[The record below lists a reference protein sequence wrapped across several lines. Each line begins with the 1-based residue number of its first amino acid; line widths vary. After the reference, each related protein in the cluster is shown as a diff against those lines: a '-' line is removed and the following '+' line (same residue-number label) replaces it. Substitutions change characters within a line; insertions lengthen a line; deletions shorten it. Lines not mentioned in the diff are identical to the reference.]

1 MFVFFL
7 NGLSLIKDYGFAW
20 DNGIHRLM
28 GFVNLKYIS
37 LTFYPDLEKK
47 FPRIKNIPDFNE
59 HPTYNLYGTIF
70 TLPVAIIEIIFNITD
85 NDKSSDNN
93 EKVYYLSC
101 YIIFFIYC
109 ISLLILFKT
118 FLFLTKNNIL
128 SFLGILLFISSPRI
142 FAESFYNI
150 SDIFL
155 MCLIIFTNY
164 FFLKFLN
171 KNKVKNLI
179 LATLF
184 CAFSITTKLSAGVIA
199 LSFIMIFFISFI
211 IKKYTFELFL
221 INSIKLF
228 LLITIFYIIFFPF
241 LWTNPIENF
250 LILIEKMTKF
260 GWHGN
265 IFFFGDLIKGMNA
278 PWYYQL
284 VMFTLTTPGYYLILF
299 ALLSTYYIFSHTES
313 KKNIYMYYFLINL
326 ILIFLFS
333 AIFQNT
339 KYNGWRHIYF
349 VYPFFIT
356 IIINMIHKL
365 NLKFHIQNIYICAII
380 FLILSIGH
388 NTFWIISN
396 HPNQYAYFNNF
407 IKDNHKQFDIDWWG
421 ISNKQVFNY
430 LYEIDNRDKIYIY
443 SEGPSLMSTLVRM
456 NQSVKDKIFIT
467 KELND
472 TNYIITNF
480 IFDKNFEKK
489 FTKIF
494 EVKTDQSIISTV
506 YKVK

>member
-1 MFVFFL
+1 M
-7 NGLSLIKDYGFAW
+7 
-20 DNGIHRLM
+20 
-28 GFVNLKYIS
+28 
-37 LTFYPDLEKK
+37 
-47 FPRIKNIPDFNE
+47 
-59 HPTYNLYGTIF
+59 
-70 TLPVAIIEIIFNITD
+70 
-85 NDKSSDNN
+85 
-93 EKVYYLSC
+93 
-101 YIIFFIYC
+101 
-109 ISLLILFKT
+109 LFKT

-171 KNKVKNLI
+171 KNRLKNLI
-179 LATLF
+179 LTTLF
-184 CAFSITTKLSAGVIA
+184 CAFSIITKLSAGAVA
-199 LSFIMIFFISFI
+199 VSFIMIFFIYFI
-211 IKKYTFELFL
+211 IKKYRFKLFL
-221 INSIKLF
+221 INSIKFF

-250 LILIEKMTKF
+250 FILIKKMTNF

-265 IFFFGDLIKGMNA
+265 IFFFGDIIKAMNA
-278 PWYYQL
+278 HWYYQL

-299 ALLSTYYIFSHTES
+299 ALLSTYYIFSHVES
-313 KKNIYMYYFLINL
+313 KKNIHMYYFFINL
-326 ILIFLFS
+326 ILIFLLS

-356 IIINMIHKL
+356 IIIIMINKL
-365 NLKFHIQNIYICAII
+365 NLKFQNKNIYICAII

-388 NTFWIISN
+388 NTLWIISN

-407 IKDNHKQFDIDWWG
+407 IKSNHKKFDIDWWG
-421 ISNKQVFNY
+421 ISNKQVLNY
-430 LYEIDNRDKIYIY
+430 LYEIDKRDKIYIY
-443 SEGPSLMSTLVRM
+443 SEGPSLMATLVRM

-472 TNYIITNF
+472 SNYIITNF

-489 FTKIF
+489 FAKIF